1 MSRARMHQRRYPCY
15 NEVMLEELG
24 KEIITTKEA
33 ARIAGRSRD
42 QILHLLRHG
51 IIKGRKMGRDWLTTR
66 EEVKRY
72 IATKPRPG
80 RKPKK
85 RA

>member
-1 MSRARMHQRRYPCY
+1 
-15 NEVMLEELG
+15 MLEELG

-33 ARIAGRSRD
+33 PKIAGRSTD
-42 QILHLLRHG
+42 QILYLLRHG
-51 IIKGRKMGRDWLTTR
+51 IIKGKKMSRDWLTTR

-72 IATKPRPG
+72 IASNPRPG

>member
-1 MSRARMHQRRYPCY
+1 
-15 NEVMLEELG
+15 MLEELG
-24 KEIITTKEA
+24 KEIITTKQA
-33 ARIAGRSRD
+33 AEIAGLSRD

-51 IIKGRKMGRDWLTTR
+51 IIKGKKMGRDWLTTR
-66 EEVKRY
+66 QEIQRY
-72 IATKPRPG
+72 IASKPRPG

>member
-1 MSRARMHQRRYPCY
+1 MI
-15 NEVMLEELG
+15 EELG

-33 ARIAGRSRD
+33 AEIAGRSRD
-42 QILHLLRHG
+42 QILYLLRHG
-51 IIKGRKMGRDWLTTR
+51 IIKGKKMGRDWLTTR
-66 EEVKRY
+66 EEVERY
-72 IATKPRPG
+72 IASNPHPG